1 MEYARIDKK
10 KIVLLSSYL
19 DVCNTHASRLK
30 MAYSHV
36 KHLYPMEVGTFIRL
50 KDDEIGFMELLINR
64 FSKLQDVIGAKIFP
78 ILVDLS
84 QPETKGS
91 SFLDVLHQ
99 LEKLDLLPSSKLW
112 IDMRELRNH
121 LTHEYPEHPDFMAR
135 NCNQAIQTSQELL
148 TYWEVLHKKAQKIKE
163 EWNRQLS

>member
-1 MEYARIDKK
+1 MEYDRIDKK
-10 KIVLLSSYL
+10 KIMLLSLYL

-36 KHLYPMEVGTFIRL
+36 KHLYPMEVGTFVRL

-78 ILVDLS
+78 MLVELL

-112 IDMRELRNH
+112 IDMREFCNRLIYEC
-121 LTHEYPEHPDFMAR
+121 LEYPDFTAS
-135 NCNQAIQTSQELL
+135 NCNQAILASQELL
-148 TYWEVLHKKAQKIKE
+148 QYWEGLQGKAHNIKE